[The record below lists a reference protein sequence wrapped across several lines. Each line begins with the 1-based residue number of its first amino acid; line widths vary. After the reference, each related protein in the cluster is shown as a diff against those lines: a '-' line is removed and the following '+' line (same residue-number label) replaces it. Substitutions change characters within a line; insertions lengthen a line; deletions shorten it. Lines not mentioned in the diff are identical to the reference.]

1 MEEYLDFEQP
11 IYDCLDKIE
20 ELKKEVPSPKNL
32 SDELNRLERKAEN
45 VTQKIY
51 KDLSAWQKV
60 LVARHP
66 SRPHSIDYFKNAFDG
81 FEEIHGDRSSE
92 DDKAII
98 GGFAFLEEY
107 PVVIIG
113 HEKGRETTERVARNF
128 GMPHPS
134 GFRKANRIM
143 KLG

>member
-51 KDLSAWQKV
+51 KDLSDSQ
-60 LVARHP
+60 
-66 SRPHSIDYFKNAFDG
+66 N
-81 FEEIHGDRSSE
+81 
-92 DDKAII
+92 
-98 GGFAFLEEY
+98 
-107 PVVIIG
+107 
-113 HEKGRETTERVARNF
+113 N
-128 GMPHPS
+128 
-134 GFRKANRIM
+134 
-143 KLG
+143 